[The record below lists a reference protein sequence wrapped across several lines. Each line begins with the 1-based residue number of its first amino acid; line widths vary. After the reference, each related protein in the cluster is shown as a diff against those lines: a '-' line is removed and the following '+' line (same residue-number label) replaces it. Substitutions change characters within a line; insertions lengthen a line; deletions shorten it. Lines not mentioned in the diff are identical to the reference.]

1 MIYTHVK
8 HKNGLSHSAQ
18 QLALD
23 KTFSFA
29 YSKHI

>member
-1 MIYTHVK
+1 MIHTQVK
-8 HKNGLSHSAQ
+8 YKNGSSHPAQ